1 MRIPLLSVD
10 LRFDHDLVGARQRA
24 RAIAEA
30 VGFDPQD
37 QSRIATAVSELARNA
52 LRYGGHGRV
61 SFTVIGGTA
70 PQLLGIE
77 VDDKGP
83 GIPHLDE
90 ILSGRYRSRTGMGI
104 GIIGTRR
111 LMDRFEITSG
121 PSGTTV
127 QAAKLLPRR
136 AALVTPRDA
145 ERLAARL
152 MSAPRDSPLAEVE
165 AQNRELLAALE
176 ELRRKQEEL
185 TRLNRELEET
195 NRGVVAL
202 YAELDEKADHLRRAD
217 ELKSR
222 FLSNM
227 THEFRTPVSS
237 ILAISRI
244 LLDRMDGDLTPEQEQ
259 QVNLVHRAA
268 SDLSE
273 LVTDLLDLA
282 KVEAGKTVIRPSDFR
297 LADVFAALRGMLR
310 PLLLDRAVAL
320 VFEDADDLP
329 PLLTDESKVSQI
341 LRNFISNALK
351 FTERGEVRVRAG
363 LAPDDAERVDI
374 SVTDTGI
381 GIASEHLDTIFEEFS
396 QIENPVQRHVR
407 GTGLGLPLSRRL
419 ARLLGG
425 AITVEST
432 PGAGSTFTLSLPV
445 RYTGVSQAGEAP
457 VPAPAGRIAGIPL
470 LVVEDSVSDLFVF
483 RSLLA
488 DTEFAMMSAGSVTA
502 ALQVAQRTR
511 PAAIILDV
519 QLGGEQTWSFLSAM
533 RDHPTLAGTPVVI
546 VSAIDD
552 VAKGLALGA
561 ADYGVKPVERD
572 WLLGALRRVT
582 AGRAPHVLVV
592 DEHEGWRDVLG
603 EMLSRLN
610 CRVSMAASAAEG
622 VMLAV
627 AERPGVVC
635 TGLGR
640 SDGFGPALLRGLRDA
655 HVSGTRVIIVSGRD
669 LVEAEAA
676 AAAWF
681 DARIVTKS
689 DLGRP
694 DALAMLRELVYEEVQ
709 PG

>member
-1 MRIPLLSVD
+1 MD

-52 LRYGGHGRV
+52 LRYAGHGRV

-77 VDDKGP
+77 VSDKGP

-121 PSGTTV
+121 ASGTTV

-152 MSAPRDSPLAEVE
+152 MAAPRDSPLAEVE

-244 LLDRMDGDLTPEQEQ
+244 LLDRMDGDLTSEQEQ
-259 QVNLVHRAA
+259 QVTLIHRAA

-329 PLLTDESKVSQI
+329 PLFTDESKVSQI

-363 LAPDDAERVDI
+363 LAPDDAGRVEI
-374 SVTDTGI
+374 SVADTGI
-381 GIASEHLDTIFEEFS
+381 GIAPEHLDTIFEEFS

-425 AITVEST
+425 AIAVEST
-432 PGAGSTFTLSLPV
+432 AGAGSTFTLSLPV
-445 RYTGVSQAGEAP
+445 RYTGVSQAGEPPAP
-457 VPAPAGRIAGIPL
+457 EPAGRIAGLPL
-470 LVVEDSVSDLFVF
+470 LVVEDSVSDLLVF

-488 DTEFAMMSAGSVTA
+488 DTEFAMMAAGSVSA
-502 ALQVAQRTR
+502 ALQIAQRTR

-519 QLGGEQTWSFLSAM
+519 QLGGEQTWGFLSAV

-603 EMLSRLN
+603 DMLARLN
-610 CRVSMAASAAEG
+610 CRVSMAANAGDG

-627 AERPGVVC
+627 AERPSVVC

-640 SDGFGPALLRGLRDA
+640 SDEFGPALLRGLRDA
-655 HVSGTRVIIVSGRD
+655 HVSGTRVIIVSGRE

-681 DARIVTKS
+681 DARIVTKA

-694 DALAMLRELVYEEVQ
+694 DALAVLRELVYEEVQ